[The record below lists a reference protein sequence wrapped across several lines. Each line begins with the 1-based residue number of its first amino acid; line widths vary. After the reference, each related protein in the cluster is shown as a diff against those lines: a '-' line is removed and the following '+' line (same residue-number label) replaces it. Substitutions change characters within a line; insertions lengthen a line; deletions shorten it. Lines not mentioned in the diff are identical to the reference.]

1 MRMQILFAIFI
12 TAKKIELTNNQEIM
26 GKRTISVHDF
36 QKYLKNK
43 VLKRSVELDACEPLG
58 C

>member
-1 MRMQILFAIFI
+1 MRMEILFAIFI

-36 QKYLKNK
+36 QKYLKQGVK
-43 VLKRSVELDACEPLG
+43 KECRT
-58 C
+58 